1 MQMPD
6 TKEVARKTMAKGKN
20 GLTKK
25 QEKMMEE
32 HAEHHSPEHIKR
44 MRELM
49 MNGMSF
55 DEAHEMTQEEMGD

>member
-6 TKEVARKTMAKGKN
+6 TKEVARKTMAKGKSS
-20 GLTKK
+20 LTKK
-25 QEKMMEE
+25 QEKMLEK

-55 DEAHEMTQEEMGD
+55 DEAHEMTQEEVGD

>member
-6 TKEVARKTMAKGKN
+6 TKEVARKTMSGGKN
-20 GLTKK
+20 GLTEK
-25 QEKMMEE
+25 QEKMLDE
-32 HAEHHSPEHIKR
+32 HAEHHSPEHLER

-55 DEAHEMTQEEMGD
+55 DEAHEMAQEEVGD